1 MQCLFHYGIQVK
13 RKKTKGKA
21 YIRQNRLFN
30 VFDVLTAERLIPW
43 RVNHL
48 FWHLPKL
55 HNDHVQVVFDIT
67 AQYKRV
73 ISWSINNID
82 ECNFIYRVSYKDCF

>member
-30 VFDVLTAERLIPW
+30 VFDVLTAERLIP
-43 RVNHL
+43 
-48 FWHLPKL
+48 
-55 HNDHVQVVFDIT
+55 
-67 AQYKRV
+67 
-73 ISWSINNID
+73 
-82 ECNFIYRVSYKDCF
+82 